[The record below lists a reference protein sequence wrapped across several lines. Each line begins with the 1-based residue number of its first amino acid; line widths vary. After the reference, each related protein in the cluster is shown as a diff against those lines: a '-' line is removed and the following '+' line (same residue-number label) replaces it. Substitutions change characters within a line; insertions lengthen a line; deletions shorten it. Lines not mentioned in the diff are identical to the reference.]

1 MSKSLYLICITSEA
15 LLEVGSKYAY
25 ELYEFA
31 FSLPLTPVYPIGER
45 TPSLASSPFPYSQYP
60 GDSTLNLSSPST
72 RTSPLPI
79 PNNSTLLFLQSM
91 LSSSYS
97 SAPIAPEN
105 MYTLLTVRASFF
117 CCSRSSRSPFI
128 WSESGCVINT
138 ASISPTPIHFRHG
151 IILYSPTFFTLDEPP
166 SITYTFLLS
175 FLIIMQSPCPTSS
188 I

>member
-1 MSKSLYLICITSEA
+1 M
-15 LLEVGSKYAY
+15 EVGSKYAY

-31 FSLPLTPVYPIGER
+31 FSLTLTLVYPIGER
-45 TPSLASSPFPYSQYP
+45 TPSLASSPFPYSPYP

-105 MYTLLTVRASFF
+105 MYTLLTVSASFL
-117 CCSRSSRSPFI
+117 CSVRSSISPFI
-128 WSESGCVINT
+128 WSESGCVMNT
-138 ASISPTPIHFRHG
+138 ASISLTPIHFRQG